1 MVTIGNAMGATIPV
15 AFGQTRCNVLID
27 TGAMKSCMSQTFYQQ
42 LMLPSMRNIYTYQ
55 VKSATGS
62 SLCLMGIT
70 GCEFKIGDRGYK
82 TAFVVCKNLTRP
94 CILGIDFLRKHN
106 IFAGWTAEG
115 KFKLISQ
122 QEFPVESLEVLMDG
136 PMIYNKQGITVPG
149 RKLAVIKVS
158 IEMDQAMD
166 GQMFEVKPNFLL
178 TNEHPNLVIMP
189 MLHQVIGE
197 KQEYIPLTLLN
208 LAEDETVYLKK
219 GEILGHLEPC
229 PITIEEIV
237 KEDWSNSDKS
247 DGESSELPLEK
258 KFITSPAEV
267 NTHRKVNLQ
276 DAQVSAKYRE
286 QFRQLCKEFE
296 DIFSK
301 DSTDIGKTSLITMDI
316 DTGDSPPVC
325 QKPYN
330 LPLKHREWV
339 QKELETLERAGV
351 IVRSI
356 SPWASPIVIV
366 PKKTEPGEPPRRR
379 LCVDY
384 RVINSLLQEVQKAHS
399 KAKEVLTLVPLP
411 QIDHIYAKLRG
422 SKIFSTFDL
431 RSGYHHMALSLEA
444 RAKSAFVT
452 PMDKFEFTR
461 CPFGLSQ
468 APAYFQRLINKVI
481 KGLPFAFGYLDEV
494 LIHSPDIETHLQ
506 HIKIFFQ
513 RLREADLKLK
523 NSKCNYFKTHVQYLG
538 HLVSGKGIRPLP
550 EKLDSIKRMPAP
562 TTPKEIKQ
570 FLGLVGYYRKFIPR
584 FADIARPMT
593 NLTKQDIPFEW
604 TIQCQA
610 AFELLKE
617 AILTSPILKYPDPN
631 KGYTLFTD
639 ASKYAWVCVLTQEYQ
654 YEKGGKE
661 YKINHPI
668 TFASGLLKGSQM
680 NWAALTKEA
689 FAIYSSIKKLSYYLE
704 DADIVLRSDHLPL
717 KKFLQKNTL
726 NSKVNNWAVEIS
738 PYRIKFEYIKG
749 IKNTL
754 VDTMS
759 RLIQT
764 DPEARLQP
772 EQEGYEFGYHA
783 FEDMEPIEYETNVVD
798 SNALKDPIP
807 LPGEEIKLP
816 LENKKLKELQQKD
829 KLCKEIIEKLSK
841 GQLQNGQPYYQEEGI
856 LKRFVEDGKQRF
868 EAIVLPQVLTSAVL
882 QLAHEGLGH
891 NGSPRTYALIKRYYY
906 WKGLKSMVRKHV
918 QACRLCQEH
927 NKHVVKFSKMNFEAE
942 PAPIRFI
949 SMDLIGEFH
958 PPPSKGNRYA
968 LTVICMF
975 TGYTFCIPIPNKMAK
990 TVLKAYMDNVYCQ
1003 FGGSIKILSDNG
1015 TEFKNKLMEEL
1026 SEELGVE
1033 YKIYSL
1039 PYRPQSNGRIES
1051 FHYFL
1056 KACIAKHI
1064 APQLECDD
1072 IVPLACAAYN
1082 FLPNEHSRESP
1093 FFLMFGRDP
1102 LLLLTKLLKPKI
1114 RYLGNDENILFL
1126 EALKNMYQLVVT
1138 NLRYAREKR
1147 QPKTKVERR
1156 RSGFGQGP
1164 YSQTF
1169 STKIQR

>member
-1 MVTIGNAMGATIPV
+1 
-15 AFGQTRCNVLID
+15 
-27 TGAMKSCMSQTFYQQ
+27 
-42 LMLPSMRNIYTYQ
+42 
-55 VKSATGS
+55 
-62 SLCLMGIT
+62 
-70 GCEFKIGDRGYK
+70 
-82 TAFVVCKNLTRP
+82 
-94 CILGIDFLRKHN
+94 
-106 IFAGWTAEG
+106 
-115 KFKLISQ
+115 
-122 QEFPVESLEVLMDG
+122 
-136 PMIYNKQGITVPG
+136 
-149 RKLAVIKVS
+149 
-158 IEMDQAMD
+158 
-166 GQMFEVKPNFLL
+166 
-178 TNEHPNLVIMP
+178 
-189 MLHQVIGE
+189 
-197 KQEYIPLTLLN
+197 
-208 LAEDETVYLKK
+208 
-219 GEILGHLEPC
+219 
-229 PITIEEIV
+229 
-237 KEDWSNSDKS
+237 
-247 DGESSELPLEK
+247 
-258 KFITSPAEV
+258 
-267 NTHRKVNLQ
+267 
-276 DAQVSAKYRE
+276 
-286 QFRQLCKEFE
+286 
-296 DIFSK
+296 
-301 DSTDIGKTSLITMDI
+301 
-316 DTGDSPPVC
+316 
-325 QKPYN
+325 
-330 LPLKHREWV
+330 
-339 QKELETLERAGV
+339 
-351 IVRSI
+351 
-356 SPWASPIVIV
+356 
-366 PKKTEPGEPPRRR
+366 
-379 LCVDY
+379 
-384 RVINSLLQEVQKAHS
+384 
-399 KAKEVLTLVPLP
+399 
-411 QIDHIYAKLRG
+411 
-422 SKIFSTFDL
+422 
-431 RSGYHHMALSLEA
+431 
-444 RAKSAFVT
+444 
-452 PMDKFEFTR
+452 
-461 CPFGLSQ
+461 
-468 APAYFQRLINKVI
+468 
-481 KGLPFAFGYLDEV
+481 
-494 LIHSPDIETHLQ
+494 
-506 HIKIFFQ
+506 
-513 RLREADLKLK
+513 
-523 NSKCNYFKTHVQYLG
+523 
-538 HLVSGKGIRPLP
+538 
-550 EKLDSIKRMPAP
+550 MPAP

-570 FLGLVGYYRKFIPR
+570 FLGLVGYYRKLIPR

-617 AILTSPILKYPDPN
+617 AIITSPILKYPDPN

-639 ASKYAWVCVLTQEYQ
+639 ASKYAWACVLTQEYQ

-668 TFASGLLKGSQM
+668 TFASGLFKGSQM

-754 VDTMS
+754 ADTMS
-759 RLIQT
+759 RLIQI

-798 SNALKDPIP
+798 SNVLKDPIP

-816 LENKKLKELQQKD
+816 LEDEKLKELQQKD
-829 KLCKEIIEKLSK
+829 KLCYEIIEKLSK

-942 PAPIRFI
+942 PAPMRFI

-958 PPPSKGNRYA
+958 PPSSKGNRYA

-975 TGYTFCIPIPNKMAK
+975 TVYTFCIPIPNKMVK

-1015 TEFKNKLMEEL
+1015 TEFKNKLMEEV

-1033 YKIYSL
+1033 YKIYSP

-1064 APQLECDD
+1064 APQLEWDD

-1093 FFLMFGRDP
+1093 FFSMFGRDP
-1102 LLLLTKLLKPKI
+1102 LLPLTKLLKPKI
-1114 RYLGNDENILFL
+1114 RYLGNDENILSL

-1147 QPKTKVERR
+1147 QPKTYVEPKLKEGDLVLVKDHTAKPFQPRFKGNFR
-1156 RSGFGQGP
+1156 VITQKGNQVEVKPLNGGGEP
-1164 YSQTF
+1164 LN
-1169 STKIQR
+1169 IM

>member
-1 MVTIGNAMGATIPV
+1 MIKLYI
-15 AFGQTRCNVLID
+15 CCLVLIIGSVEVGPD
-27 TGAMKSCMSQTFYQQ
+27 IDMKFHQEVMEIVSYD
-42 LMLPSMRNIYTYQ
+42 TYQ

-62 SLCLMGIT
+62 NLCPMGIT

-82 TAFVVCKNLTRP
+82 TDFVVCKNLTRP
-94 CILGIDFLRKHN
+94 CILGINFLRKHN

-122 QEFPVESLEVLMDG
+122 QEFLVESLEVLMDG

-158 IEMDQAMD
+158 IQMDETMD

-189 MLHQVIGE
+189 MLHQTTGE
-197 KQEYIPLTLLN
+197 KQKYIPLALLN
-208 LAEDETVYLKK
+208 LAEDEAIYLRK

-237 KEDWSNSDKS
+237 KEDWSNSEES
-247 DGESSELPLEK
+247 DGEKESSELPLEK

-267 NTHRKVNLQ
+267 NTCTHRRVNLQ

-301 DSTDIGKTSLITMDI
+301 DSTDIGKTSLTTMDI

-330 LPLKHREWV
+330 LPLKHRERV

-384 RVINSLLQEVQKAHS
+384 RVINSLLPEVQKAHS
-399 KAKEVLTLVPLP
+399 KAKGVLTLVPLP
-411 QIDHIYAKLRG
+411 QIDHICARLRG
-422 SKIFSTFDL
+422 SKIFSTLDL

-452 PMDKFEFTR
+452 PVDKFEFTR

-481 KGLPFAFGYLDEV
+481 KGLPFAFGYLDDV

-506 HIKIFFQ
+506 HIRIFFQ

-550 EKLDSIKRMPAP
+550 EKLDSIKKMPAP

-570 FLGLVGYYRKFIPR
+570 FLGLVGYYRKFIPK
-584 FADIARPMT
+584 FRPMT

-604 TIQCQA
+604 TVQCQA
-610 AFELLKE
+610 TFELLKE
-617 AILTSPILKYPDPN
+617 AIITSPILKYPDPN

-639 ASKYAWVCVLTQEYQ
+639 ASKYAWACVLTQEHQ

-668 TFASGLLKGSQM
+668 TFASGLFKGSQM

-726 NSKVNNWAVEIS
+726 NSKVNNWAV
-738 PYRIKFEYIKG
+738 
-749 IKNTL
+749 
-754 VDTMS
+754 
-759 RLIQT
+759 
-764 DPEARLQP
+764 
-772 EQEGYEFGYHA
+772 
-783 FEDMEPIEYETNVVD
+783 
-798 SNALKDPIP
+798 
-807 LPGEEIKLP
+807 
-816 LENKKLKELQQKD
+816 
-829 KLCKEIIEKLSK
+829 
-841 GQLQNGQPYYQEEGI
+841 
-856 LKRFVEDGKQRF
+856 
-868 EAIVLPQVLTSAVL
+868 
-882 QLAHEGLGH
+882 
-891 NGSPRTYALIKRYYY
+891 
-906 WKGLKSMVRKHV
+906 
-918 QACRLCQEH
+918 
-927 NKHVVKFSKMNFEAE
+927 
-942 PAPIRFI
+942 
-949 SMDLIGEFH
+949 
-958 PPPSKGNRYA
+958 
-968 LTVICMF
+968 
-975 TGYTFCIPIPNKMAK
+975 
-990 TVLKAYMDNVYCQ
+990 
-1003 FGGSIKILSDNG
+1003 
-1015 TEFKNKLMEEL
+1015 
-1026 SEELGVE
+1026 
-1033 YKIYSL
+1033 
-1039 PYRPQSNGRIES
+1039 
-1051 FHYFL
+1051 
-1056 KACIAKHI
+1056 
-1064 APQLECDD
+1064 
-1072 IVPLACAAYN
+1072 
-1082 FLPNEHSRESP
+1082 
-1093 FFLMFGRDP
+1093 
-1102 LLLLTKLLKPKI
+1102 
-1114 RYLGNDENILFL
+1114 
-1126 EALKNMYQLVVT
+1126 
-1138 NLRYAREKR
+1138 
-1147 QPKTKVERR
+1147 
-1156 RSGFGQGP
+1156 
-1164 YSQTF
+1164 
-1169 STKIQR
+1169 